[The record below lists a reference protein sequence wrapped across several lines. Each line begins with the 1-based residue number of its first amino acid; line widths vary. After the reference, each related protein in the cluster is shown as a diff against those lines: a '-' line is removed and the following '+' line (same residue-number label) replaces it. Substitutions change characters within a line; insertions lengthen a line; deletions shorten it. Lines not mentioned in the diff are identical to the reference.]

1 MKKLINSEML
11 YGLNDAKPEPKTKL
25 AQEQAQNLKH
35 LSLGFLTYKIL
46 K

>member
-1 MKKLINSEML
+1 MKKLKNSEIL
-11 YGLNDAKPEPKTKL
+11 YCLNVAKPDPKTKL
-25 AQEQAQNLKH
+25 AQEKAQNLKH